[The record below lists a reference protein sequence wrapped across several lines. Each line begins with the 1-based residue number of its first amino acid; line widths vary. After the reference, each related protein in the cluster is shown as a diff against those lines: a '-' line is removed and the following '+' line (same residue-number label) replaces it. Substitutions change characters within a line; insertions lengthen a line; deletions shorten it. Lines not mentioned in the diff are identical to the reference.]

1 MRPQIILQLMFGF
14 LLFCLALAHAQEA
27 PPVEI
32 PDEFSAIAEQMQFYK
47 PTRIAGRL
55 LSFDTYDAAIWVE
68 WTEVFSSGTWRR
80 VPPEMQFIVYP
91 RDRDMMEFFRRVIPG
106 TVLRM
111 TIQMDEKG
119 KRRVLELEGV

>member
-1 MRPQIILQLMFGF
+1 MFAF
-14 LLFCLALAHAQEA
+14 LLSYLALVHAQES

-32 PDEFSAIAEQMQFYK
+32 PDEFIAITEQMQFYV

-68 WTEVFSSGTWRR
+68 WTEVFSSGAWLR

-91 RDRDMMEFFRRVIPG
+91 RDRDMMDFFRRLIPG